1 MAWTLGSLRS
11 GFAID
16 REFGSGSGSG
26 GYARDEGAEMA
37 WNGAAAVCRACTYKA
52 HDRVRRRGR
61 MRQQASRQLVS
72 ERARREKTTDSGER
86 ACDGDD
92 DSDTAGCWLHQAH
105 SAAHTA
111 PHRTAQAD
119 RFDIRQTASWL
130 VEDDIP
136 RAFQK
141 GTDSQGAEQTVSP

>member
-1 MAWTLGSLRS
+1 MARMYIQST
-11 GFAID
+11 
-16 REFGSGSGSG
+16 
-26 GYARDEGAEMA
+26 
-37 WNGAAAVCRACTYKA
+37 
-52 HDRVRRRGR
+52 RRRSR
-61 MRQQASRQLVS
+61 EEEREDETASKQAVS
-72 ERARREKTTDSGER
+72 QWERRKKTTDSSGR

-92 DSDTAGCWLHQAH
+92 EDDTAGCWLHQAH